1 MSETRAERLKQA
13 LQDPKS
19 AYERP
24 SEVLKDEALSDEEKV
39 EILRRWKTDAE
50 LLATAEAENMAGGEP
65 NLLHE
70 VAEAL
75 ATLVPEDRGAR

>member
-1 MSETRAERLKQA
+1 MSETRAERLKQTM
-13 LQDPKS
+13 QDPKS
-19 AYERP
+19 TYERP
-24 SEVLKDEALSDEEKV
+24 GEVLKDEALSDAEKV

-70 VAEAL
+70 VSEAL
-75 ATLVPEDRGAR
+75 ATLISQERGAR